1 VSMTKFKDYI
11 NRGIVGPNNY
21 HDIDYTGYEA
31 YEEYIAWSKFTKSFP
46 YNTELLI
53 KLFGERDAMQV
64 FRHMNVLPETKARE
78 LVERLRYTVVH
89 KKKLKNMSDS

>member
-1 VSMTKFKDYI
+1 MKGKDYI
-11 NRGIVGPNNY
+11 NRGMISPKNY
-21 HDIDYTGYEA
+21 DDIDYTGYEA
-31 YEEYIAWSKFTKSFP
+31 YDSYLAWSKFTSSYP
-46 YNTELLI
+46 YNAELLI

-64 FRHMNVLPETKARE
+64 FRYMAILPETKARE